1 MAEAKNLEPIDRAK
15 VAVEAMN
22 SGISIQRFTGTRTAQ
37 MRAWRDLASDE
48 RRRRA
53 VEAARD
59 REVSTLWSLVEAHL
73 TLHGARG
80 AQTSLHTLKTYRV
93 GVEQAIAALEGE
105 HLLSPSRDWG
115 AAWKAELAARYAPSS
130 VNVKLAAGRALFAA
144 LRWAGATEA
153 EPFRDVKG
161 QRDPTPASDK
171 VAAYPQGDLERL
183 LAVADPRE
191 RLLVLLGAHAGLRVS
206 EACALRL
213 EDLKGERIVVR
224 FGKGGKLRRVR
235 ASWRL
240 RQAILELPPPT
251 RKGTGTLLN
260 VGDQRARQ
268 IMQGLCARA
277 GVEYLAVHPLRH
289 AAGKRLYRETRDVL
303 AVQRQLGHANVNT
316 SQIYA
321 KGDDESTRG
330 IEEW

>member
-1 MAEAKNLEPIDRAK
+1 MVLLEI
-15 VAVEAMN
+15 AVDFVSSSLEIRRF
-22 SGISIQRFTGTRTAQ
+22 SGARTSQ
-37 MRAWRDLASDE
+37 MRAWRDRASDE

-59 REVSTLWSLVEAHL
+59 RDDSALWSLVEAHL
-73 TLHGARG
+73 TLHGVSG
-80 AQTSLHTLKTYRV
+80 AQTSLHTLRTYRV
-93 GVEQAIAALEGE
+93 GVEQAITALEGE
-105 HLLSPSRDWG
+105 NLLSPSRDWG
-115 AAWKAELAARYAPSS
+115 AAWKAELAARYAPST
-130 VNVKLAAGRALFAA
+130 VNVKLAAARALYAA

-153 EPFRDVKG
+153 EPFRDLKG
-161 QRDPTPASDK
+161 QRDPTPASEK

-213 EDLKGERIVVR
+213 EDLKGEKIVVR
-224 FGKGGKLRRVR
+224 LGKGGKLRRVR
-235 ASWRL
+235 ASSRL
-240 RQAILELPPPT
+240 RQAILELPLST

-268 IMQGLCARA
+268 IMRSLCARA

-303 AVQRQLGHANVNT
+303 AVQRQLGHASVNT